1 MAERDYPYYSDTPH
15 TQLTHNSHTTRRP
28 RADKK
33 AMRERAHNHFS
44 IVRVGLRRSA
54 KRDKGR
60 RIGVALSA
68 HGYGTVN
75 ARLWEA
81 LIHTHTEHNHTC
93 GELELSFTV
102 LGWALFGCRRHQRT
116 RTARHASSRASARRD
131 RRIERTVMRRSRA
144 APRCRRCCRACMRA

>member
-33 AMRERAHNHFS
+33 AMRERAHNNFS

-60 RIGVALSA
+60 RTGVALSA

-102 LGWALFGCRRHQRT
+102 LGWALLGAVGIKGHGLHGTHPAERQRV
-116 RTARHASSRASARRD
+116 
-131 RRIERTVMRRSRA
+131 ETVGSN
-144 APRCRRCCRACMRA
+144 AP